1 MPGPAPQPGPTS
13 QPSGRGGVGGGG
25 GGGDRGVAGRS
36 MRSLWPPYPVVAALS
51 ALGVRRGVAYAG
63 SGVAEGGGIP
73 LPRCGPVRGPVSVS
87 RPAGRGGA
95 RRRRRLV
102 AASPFSPFGRE
113 SHGGAERVC
122 AALGLADV
130 DLQAGYAGRGGPG
143 GLPLRGRRVP
153 ESLAGRS
160 RGLPRAPSPGR
171 PGMRAGAAPA
181 PPPSCQPGGRGS
193 VLAALDRSGLR
204 GRSLSGIE
212 MLQRRCAPH
221 HRPPHP
227 GSACPQ
233 ILRTTCYLGPQPRWQ
248 S

>member
-1 MPGPAPQPGPTS
+1 MHT
-13 QPSGRGGVGGGG
+13 RGVGWRREAGSPSPA
-25 GGGDRGVAGRS
+25 AGRS
-36 MRSLWPPYPVVAALS
+36 VGRS
-51 ALGVRRGVAYAG
+51 
-63 SGVAEGGGIP
+63 
-73 LPRCGPVRGPVSVS
+73 RCPG
-87 RPAGRGGA
+87 RPARGGA